1 MRHPG
6 SVTKYHWESWLGRRA
21 DMVVVPI
28 LGRSPV
34 VVAAP
39 LKEGAEA
46 MDTAL
51 KATGYEDPTDW
62 IGSYNKRTIAGMDVW
77 STHSYGI
84 AIDLDY
90 GGDNPDS
97 PEHPPPDRNPHIY
110 RPITLNDQMWGRGW
124 QINREQVL
132 AVEAIRTNNGKPV
145 WRWLGWA
152 IGDTMHFQVTCTPDD
167 LATGIDPRTVA
178 DGEEDMHTLKL
189 GDTGNLVSFYQS
201 ALKRYQERYGHTEPA
216 LTSGVF
222 DAEMEK
228 QVKKY
233 ESSAGVTQLGVIDG
247 ALAPVLARY
256 HKDFVHTAPGS
267 GSHVDEVARTLAT
280 RANYRLDNV

>member
-1 MRHPG
+1 MILVP
-6 SVTKYHWESWLGRRA
+6 VLGR
-21 DMVVVPI
+21 
-28 LGRSPV
+28 LYV

-46 MDTAL
+46 MDQVLRA
-51 KATGYEDPTDW
+51 KDYEDPTDW
-62 IGSYNKRTIAGMDVW
+62 IGSYNKRPIAGTDIW

-97 PEHPPPDRNPHIY
+97 PDHDGTDRNPHIY
-110 RPITLNDQMWGRGW
+110 RPITLNDHQWGRGW
-124 QINREQVL
+124 QISKEQVL
-132 AVEAIRTNNGKPV
+132 AVEAIRTMNGKPV

-152 IGDTMHFQVTCTPDD
+152 IGDTMHFQVTCTQAD

-178 DGEEDMHTLKL
+178 GGEDDMHALKL
-189 GDTGNLVSFYQS
+189 GDSGNLVSFYQA
-201 ALKRYQERYGHTEPA
+201 ALRQWQIKYNHTLVDLVQGQYDEDMVK
-216 LTSGVF
+216 L
-222 DAEMEK
+222 
-228 QVKKY
+228 VKKY
-233 ESSAGVTQLGVIDG
+233 EKAAGVTQLGIIDG

-256 HKDFVHTAPGS
+256 HKDFNHTTPTSVGV
-267 GSHVDEVARTLAT
+267 VDEQARDMAA